1 MRREDEDVDLPLP
14 PPPLAAGASV
24 GGDGPEPVDAGLPFP
39 PLPPLELPEEDEE
52 EEEELDLMATAADAR
67 LERFWNVAA
76 RGFPG
81 STGGQVGFRGFGLLR
96 FAARPAKPMGLFG
109 PAEDDNAGTLS
120 SERLKGWEVSG
131 GGVSGLLG
139 GVSSRGTPNGAL
151 EGGLGGLMAMT
162 NFAVRRA
169 GEFPLT
175 IFFMF
180 FVHRAQYQTRRG
192 SLTS

>member
-1 MRREDEDVDLPLP
+1 MRREDDDVDFPLP
-14 PPPLAAGASV
+14 PPPLVAGTSV
-24 GGDGPEPVDAGLPFP
+24 GGDGPEPDDAGLPFP
-39 PLPPLELPEEDEE
+39 PPLPPFELPDEE
-52 EEEELDLMATAADAR
+52 EDEEELDLMATAAEAR
-67 LERFWNVAA
+67 LERFWNVAV
-76 RGFPG
+76 RGFWG
-81 STGGQVGFRGFGLLR
+81 SVGGQVGFKGFGLLR
-96 FAARPAKPMGLFG
+96 LAARPANPMGLFG
-109 PAEDDNAGTLS
+109 PAEEDNAGTLS

-151 EGGLGGLMAMT
+151 DGGLGGLMAMT

-180 FVHRAQYQTRRG
+180 FVHRAQYHTRRG